1 MFPYVDHASSVVSYP
16 ERRDAAHLEAK
27 GPAGRQ
33 HYVLFVSCMTAVLS
47 LTAIS
52 EMKGAEAVVL
62 VHLGER
68 LSVAFQV
75 DGLGCVFGTMV
86 SLLWPLACLYALEYM
101 SREGGEDRF
110 FSFYLAAFG
119 VTLASPSRQIS

>member
-1 MFPYVDHASSVVSYP
+1 MLAVLFPILSGGMLP
-16 ERRDAAHLEAK
+16 IWKPRGRR
-27 GPAGRQ
+27 GRQ

-75 DGLGCVFGTMV
+75 DGLAV
-86 SLLWPLACLYALEYM
+86 SLAQWCLCCGRWLACM
-101 SREGGEDRF
+101 
-110 FSFYLAAFG
+110 
-119 VTLASPSRQIS
+119 PWNI

>member
-1 MFPYVDHASSVVSYP
+1 MWIMLAVLFPILSGGMLP
-16 ERRDAAHLEAK
+16 IWKPRGRR
-27 GPAGRQ
+27 GRQ

-101 SREGGEDRF
+101 SRRGERTVF
-110 FSFYLAAFG
+110 F
-119 VTLASPSRQIS
+119 PSIWLPLE

>member
-1 MFPYVDHASSVVSYP
+1 MWIMLAVLFPILSGGMLP
-16 ERRDAAHLEAK
+16 IWKPRGRR
-27 GPAGRQ
+27 GRQ

-86 SLLWPLACLYALEYM
+86 SLLWPACM
-101 SREGGEDRF
+101 
-110 FSFYLAAFG
+110 
-119 VTLASPSRQIS
+119 PWNI